1 MNEDEI
7 NKNFYHM
14 DYADLDVPDDKD
26 EVHIVNQIN
35 DKKKAIKSMEIVRK
49 KFV

>member
-14 DYADLDVPDDKD
+14 DYADLDFCDDDSPKIS
-26 EVHIVNQIN
+26 VL
-35 DKKKAIKSMEIVRK
+35 K
-49 KFV
+49 

>member
-14 DYADLDVPDDKD
+14 DYADLDVRDDKD
-26 EVHIVNQIN
+26 DDQLVRQIN
-35 DKKKAIKSMEIVRK
+35 EK
-49 KFV
+49 

>member
-14 DYADLDVPDDKD
+14 DYADLDVRDDKD
-26 EVHIVNQIN
+26 DYDEVQI
-35 DKKKAIKSMEIVRK
+35 KKK
-49 KFV
+49 